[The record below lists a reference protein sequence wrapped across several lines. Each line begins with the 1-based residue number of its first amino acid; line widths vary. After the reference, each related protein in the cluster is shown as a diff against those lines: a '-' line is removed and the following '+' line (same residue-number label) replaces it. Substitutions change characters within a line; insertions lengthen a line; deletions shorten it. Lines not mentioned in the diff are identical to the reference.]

1 MKEGGAPWGL
11 GRLDHEADPRL
22 GEVWSD
28 DADQRGVW
36 GEACQAKPGSV
47 YDLGDRRANC
57 TRGNGVQDTEDLDG
71 DGNLDALE
79 RYLRF
84 VIRLDGSSPFLVRNQ
99 AETGTEFQLYRI
111 PIRGGRC
118 HRGARTLL

>member
-1 MKEGGAPWGL
+1 MPHGDSGVSIT
-11 GRLDHEADPRL
+11 RADPRL

-36 GEACQAKPGSV
+36 GEACQAKPRAV
-47 YDLGDRRANC
+47 YYLGDRRANC

-84 VIRLDGSSPFLVRNQ
+84 VVRLDGSSPFLVRKPGGDGDRVP
-99 AETGTEFQLYRI
+99 ALSDSDS
-111 PIRGGRC
+111 GGRC